1 MQHLFFT
8 HHYCREVIPQP
19 DGNAIVSHVFFRFS
33 PKDCCRC
40 ADVEYS
46 GDLSFYLFNS
56 LFRYMHTYEM
66 CSLISLKGKNQYST
80 VDCLL
85 TVQHET
91 MK

>member
-19 DGNAIVSHVFFRFS
+19 DGNAIASHVFFGSAQKTVAAVLMLNTAGTF
-33 PKDCCRC
+33 
-40 ADVEYS
+40 
-46 GDLSFYLFNS
+46 LFNS

-66 CSLISLKGKNQYST
+66 CSLISLKGMNQYST
-80 VDCLL
+80 ADCLL